1 MRHTLSTRTGW
12 LTLLIFAALLALTS
26 PSLKA
31 AAELSAK
38 VDRHKIS
45 LEETLQLTVKLNEQ
59 SHSDAPNFELLKE
72 HFTILGQNRSSQFQN
87 INGRYQSWTQWQ
99 ISLAPKKT
107 GQLLIP
113 SLELNGAYS
122 DAIAIEVT
130 ASSPTPKGQ
139 VSKLFLDTDIDID
152 NSSPYVQQQ
161 ILFKVQLFTRVD
173 LSDLQREELEI
184 EGARVTEIAK
194 HQYRRQLQGNNYVV
208 AEFVY
213 AVHPQTSGPLT
224 IPALTYTVSVS
235 SRSYDPYNRQSP
247 IRRLRTQPVHLQIKA
262 KPNNHNNDSW
272 LPATD
277 LRLQQEWSQAP
288 NSFTVGEPI
297 TRTLT
302 LTAEGLTAAQLPPL
316 AKSHIDGLKQ
326 YPDQAKVEDQADQ
339 NGVTGTRTES
349 IALVPSRSGKLT
361 LPAIEVHWW
370 DTQAQQTRTAS
381 LPATTI
387 NVSPAADNDIQLPA
401 TLSLEGSQQ
410 TLAPPTNT
418 NSDQPLAQTNNSAI
432 HWLWMTVTGL
442 LALLSAWLGYQ
453 VWQLKRSLADTNH
466 QTTSSPGH
474 STTNHNEK
482 QAFKQLKKVCLQG
495 NCADIRRA
503 LGVWAQAFWPNKN
516 ITNLE
521 SIEQLS
527 GDSKLGEL
535 IQQLDRQLYAS
546 DKTSSWQA
554 GDLIAAISYL
564 RKQPVTDKCS
574 SDLAPLYPQ

>member
-1 MRHTLSTRTGW
+1 MRHTLSTRTDW
-12 LTLLIFAALLALTS
+12 LTLLAFTALLALIS

-31 AAELSAK
+31 AVELSAK

-99 ISLAPKKT
+99 ISLAPKKA

-139 VSKLFLDTDIDID
+139 VSKLFLDTAID
-152 NSSPYVQQQ
+152 NNNPYVQQQ
-161 ILFKVQLFTRVD
+161 ILFNVQLFTRVD
-173 LSDLQREELEI
+173 LSDLQRQELEI

-213 AVHPQTSGPLT
+213 AIHPQTSGPLT

-247 IRRLRTQPVHLQIKA
+247 IRRLRTQPVHLQVRA
-262 KPNNHNNDSW
+262 KPSNHNNDSW

-277 LRLQQEWSQAP
+277 LRLQQEWSQATS
-288 NSFTVGEPI
+288 SFTVGEPI
-297 TRTLT
+297 TRTLI

-349 IALVPSRSGKLT
+349 IALVPNRSGKLI

-370 DTQAQQTRTAS
+370 DTQAQQPRTAS

-387 NVSPAADNDIQLPA
+387 DVSPAADSGAQLPA
-401 TLSLEGSQQ
+401 PLSLEDSQQ
-410 TLAPPTNT
+410 TLTPPTNT
-418 NSDQPLAQTNNSAI
+418 SSEQPLSKVNNSASN
-432 HWLWMTVTGL
+432 WLWMTATGL

-453 VWQLKRSLADTNH
+453 VWQLKRSLAGTNH

-482 QAFKQLKKVCLQG
+482 QAFNQLKKACQQA

-503 LGVWAQAFWPNKN
+503 LGVWAQAFWPNTN
-516 ITNLE
+516 LTNLE

-527 GDSKLGEL
+527 GDAKLGEL

-564 RKQPVTDKCS
+564 RKQPATDKRS
-574 SDLAPLYPQ
+574 GDLAPLYPQ